1 MLKYPCLVLDH
12 DDTVVKSEI
21 TVNYPCFLESLERF
35 RPGETM
41 GYQEFEKEENWQIR
55 KLGQW
60 IDAKG
65 VSSSPL
71 LHATDMGVRNDEVEI
86 ECVDSMLVAPYGRR
100 LLDNERDPQNQ
111 DMYFNLYNNI
121 WGCNHPMWYSDDSI
135 FRFTIRKIDV

>member
-1 MLKYPCLVLDH
+1 MRL
-12 DDTVVKSEI
+12 
-21 TVNYPCFLESLERF
+21 F
-35 RPGETM
+35 RRG
-41 GYQEFEKEENWQIR
+41 KHIN
-55 KLGQW
+55 
-60 IDAKG
+60 KG